1 MMKLSF
7 AILQLVCRITYICPP
22 TKTVGLSNLGHLV
35 DGEAMS
41 FSSHSIGD
49 INEETIVTRLDQSKG
64 LLLELTEELSGY
76 AHVSIGIQSDYL
88 FPCDV
93 CDFCLSQFSTP

>member
-1 MMKLSF
+1 MIKLSF
-7 AILQLVCRITYICPP
+7 AALQLVCRITYICPS
-22 TKTVGLSNLGHLV
+22 TKTVGLSNLKHLV
-35 DGEAMS
+35 NGEAMS
-41 FSSHSIGD
+41 LSSHSIGD

-93 CDFCLSQFSTP
+93 GAFV